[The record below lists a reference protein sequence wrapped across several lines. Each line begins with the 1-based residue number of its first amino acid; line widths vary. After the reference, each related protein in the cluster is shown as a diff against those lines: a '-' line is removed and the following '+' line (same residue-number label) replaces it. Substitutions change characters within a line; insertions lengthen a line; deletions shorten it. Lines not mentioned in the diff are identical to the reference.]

1 MFFDTKYLEQY
12 MSLDSSRF
20 TIFLDTQFSIY
31 LITCMHKTF
40 DLNLDF
46 LNYKNTLK
54 NLYI

>member
-31 LITCMHKTF
+31 LITCMHKTY
-40 DLNLDF
+40 LNLDF